1 MPRKQPVRDMA
12 TADVETPTTGK
23 PRRTWRDRGSIVL
36 ERYAL
41 LTVLLAMVIVFGLL
55 RPDTFLTSANFQ
67 TILSSQSVLMIV
79 TLGLVLSLSAGE
91 FDLSVG
97 FVLAFSA
104 TLLGKLTVES
114 GVPVI
119 PAVILTVLAGMAIG
133 AINAFLVV
141 KLRVNSFIATLGTGT
156 ILSGVSLG
164 MSNLTIITG
173 IPDPLVDAMRTKL
186 FGLPLPVFYG
196 LLVAGALW
204 FVLELTTAG
213 RRLIFTGL
221 GPEAARLN
229 GVRTGAVRACA
240 LVGSAG
246 LAALAGIILTGRL
259 GAADPSAGADYLL
272 PAFAGAFLGATTFK
286 PGRFNAWGAVIA
298 LYVLVTGITGLQ
310 LMGAASWVEPV
321 FNGTALVV
329 AVALAQSTKR
339 QRAASA

>member
-1 MPRKQPVRDMA
+1 M
-12 TADVETPTTGK
+12 
-23 PRRTWRDRGSIVL
+23 RDRGAVVL

-41 LTVLLAMVIVFGLL
+41 LAVLLAMVAGFGLL
-55 RPDTFLTSANFQ
+55 RPHTFLTSANFE

-97 FVLAFSA
+97 FVLAVSG
-104 TLLGKLTVES
+104 TVLGKLTVEQS
-114 GVPVI
+114 WPVI
-119 PAVILTVLAGMAIG
+119 PAIIVTILVGMAIG
-133 AINAFLVV
+133 AVNALFVV

-156 ILSGVSLG
+156 ILSGIALAL
-164 MSNLTIITG
+164 SNNAIITG
-173 IPDPLVDAMRTKL
+173 VPNSLVSAMRAKL
-186 FGLPLPVFYG
+186 FGLPLPVYYG
-196 LLVAGALW
+196 LAAAVALW
-204 FVLELTTAG
+204 FLLEHTTGG
-213 RRLIFTGL
+213 RRLIFAGL

-229 GVRTGAVRACA
+229 GVRTGAVRAWA

-246 LAALAGIILTGRL
+246 LAALAGIVLTGRL
-259 GAADPSAGADYLL
+259 GAADPSAGPDYLL

-310 LMGAASWVEPV
+310 LLGAASWVEPV
-321 FNGTALVV
+321 FNGTALIV

-339 QRAASA
+339 HRTSSA